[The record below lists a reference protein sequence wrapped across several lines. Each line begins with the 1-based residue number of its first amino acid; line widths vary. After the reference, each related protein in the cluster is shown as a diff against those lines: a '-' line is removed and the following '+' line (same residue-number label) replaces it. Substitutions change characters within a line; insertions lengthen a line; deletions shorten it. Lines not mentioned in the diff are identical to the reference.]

1 MKPAEYLDAAKTAL
15 ALKTDYELAKS
26 VGITTAEVSQ
36 TKHEKRLMPQPLI
49 EAVAKALKLEF
60 GYVYLDLKRQR
71 KSRANTLKVLTTAP
85 KGAPAQEKDKQGIGI
100 MSNLRKLFMQIE
112 YLARSTFSDDQKHYD
127 FAGL

>member
-71 KSRANTLKVLTTAP
+71 KSRANTLKVSTTAP
-85 KGAPAQEKDKQGIGI
+85 KGAPAQEKDKQGICI
-100 MSNLRKLFMQIE
+100 M
-112 YLARSTFSDDQKHYD
+112 
-127 FAGL
+127 